1 MEYEGVKAVSFGF
14 AGQGSA
20 IMRGPMVSGLINQL
34 LTTANWGALDYLV
47 VDFPPGTGDIQLTLC
62 QAVSFSAAVVVTT
75 PQNLA
80 FIDVAKGIRMFAKM
94 AVPCVA
100 VVENMAY
107 FDGDDGKR
115 YRPFGAGS
123 GDRIQKEFG
132 LPNLVRFPIIPE
144 LSAAGDGGKPL
155 VAADPTSPTAQAFL
169 ELGAA
174 VVREV
179 AKLRRAP
186 QNSVRWDAELGVV
199 VVRLPGDGPEG
210 EFCLD
215 AATVRRND
223 TSAASINEWTG
234 ERTSRDAD
242 VPDDVE
248 PATISPV
255 GNYAAQIAWQD
266 GFNQVAP
273 YELLAELPRLGGEEV
288 EARRR
293 RRAAT
298 GGPSA
303 AQQILAGARPL
314 Q

>member
-1 MEYEGVKAVSFGF
+1 MVRAVED
-14 AGQGSA
+14 
-20 IMRGPMVSGLINQL
+20 
-34 LTTANWGALDYLV
+34 ALE
-47 VDFPPGTGDIQLTLC
+47 
-62 QAVSFSAAVVVTT
+62 A
-75 PQNLA
+75 
-80 FIDVAKGIRMFAKM
+80 
-94 AVPCVA
+94 
-100 VVENMAY
+100 
-107 FDGDDGKR
+107 
-115 YRPFGAGS
+115 
-123 GDRIQKEFG
+123 
-132 LPNLVRFPIIPE
+132 
-144 LSAAGDGGKPL
+144 AAGDGGKPL